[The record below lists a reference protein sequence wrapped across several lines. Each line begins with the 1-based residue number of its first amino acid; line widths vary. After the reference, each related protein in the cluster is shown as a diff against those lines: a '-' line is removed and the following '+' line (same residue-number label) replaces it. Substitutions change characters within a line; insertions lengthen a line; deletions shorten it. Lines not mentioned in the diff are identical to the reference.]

1 MERAQIETTIRNLY
15 RRTGAAEFF
24 EEPTVRVASAED
36 PFFQKFKSVIGP
48 FHWTPQEVLQRKFPE
63 ATAKSVIVWVLPV
76 CRKAR
81 KTNRD
86 ETERPSV
93 EWAAVRSFG
102 EILNEEMRSQLAALL
117 TEAGYPAV
125 APHLEQREIYPAPG
139 WDVKHFTSSWSER
152 HVAFV
157 AGAGTFGLSAV
168 FGGDDAGT
176 PGGSAPLRRR
186 SLRLVHPL
194 RRLHPP
200 LSGARDRQ
208 GVRRPGQTRMR
219 PLLRDARRSRP
230 GGALRLAEPRTR
242 LRPLPDRG
250 AVRIPPPVS
259 FHSGPERETGRS
271 RPARLLTQHG
281 MG

>member
-1 MERAQIETTIRNLY
+1 MERAQVETIIRNLY

-24 EEPTVRVASAED
+24 EEPAVRVASAED

-81 KTNRD
+81 ETNRS

-125 APHLEQREIYPAPG
+125 APHLEQREIYPSPG

-157 AGAGTFGLSAV
+157 AGAGTFGLSA
-168 FGGDDAGT
+168 GLITEHGIAIRRIR
-176 PGGSAPLRRR
+176 APT
-186 SLRLVHPL
+186 V
-194 RRLHPP
+194 
-200 LSGARDRQ
+200 
-208 GVRRPGQTRMR
+208 TI
-219 PLLRDARRSRP
+219 LLR
-230 GGALRLAEPRTR
+230 GAPVAAPASA
-242 LRPLPDRG
+242 
-250 AVRIPPPVS
+250 AVRGTRSARSSP
-259 FHSGPERETGRS
+259 TGTN
-271 RPARLLTQHG
+271 PDAPTIA
-281 MG
+281 